1 MTIHRSRFGTYWYY
15 WVIIIGGIVFV
26 IAAYATDMF
35 GLSP

>member
-15 WVIIIGGIVFV
+15 WVIIIGGAIFV
-26 IAAYATDMF
+26 IVAYATDMF

>member
-26 IAAYATDMF
+26 VVAYATDMF
-35 GLSP
+35 GLQP